1 MTEHELQA
9 LGFERESDN
18 ADSAHVYHYYSLQL
32 AMGFGFISCA
42 SDAIGNDGQWYVE
55 FFDSYPTIRFT
66 DFGEL
71 QSLINLI
78 KSRIV
83 QDESAR

>member
-1 MTEHELQA
+1 MTERELQI
-9 LGFERESDN
+9 LGFEREDDN

-42 SDAIGNDGQWYVE
+42 SDEIGDDGQWYVE

-66 DFGEL
+66 EFGEV
-71 QSLINLI
+71 QALINLI
-78 KSRIV
+78 EKRIV
-83 QDESAR
+83 RDESAR

>member
-1 MTEHELQA
+1 
-9 LGFERESDN
+9 
-18 ADSAHVYHYYSLQL
+18 
-32 AMGFGFISCA
+32 MGFGFISCA

-78 KSRIV
+78 KLRIV
-83 QDESAR
+83 

>member
-1 MTEHELQA
+1 MTEQELQA
-9 LGFERESDN
+9 LGFEREVDN
-18 ADSAHVYHYYSLQL
+18 SDSAHVYHYYSLQL

-83 QDESAR
+83 

>member
-42 SDAIGNDGQWYVE
+42 SDEV
-55 FFDSYPTIRFT
+55 
-66 DFGEL
+66 
-71 QSLINLI
+71 
-78 KSRIV
+78 
-83 QDESAR
+83 